1 MEKRPN
7 MKRISLIFLSFL
19 LLFSTGCA
27 KSSLFSNYRP
37 IEQLKLVHVMGF
49 DAHEDGLE
57 LSICGGEQGEEG
69 QELVRL
75 SCTGKNISDCLE
87 KLQNYSEKSELYYAH
102 TRYVIVGEDY
112 ARQGLGDVMQYL
124 ESSRQLRSDIPLFIV
139 KGGKAKD
146 PVLKAGSEKEGIHD
160 VLEAVIRDCDRQ
172 GMGFP
177 FTCGDIG
184 SFSAEYG
191 SALACALTLAQTKDT
206 DPQAKDEEV
215 TPIAAG
221 YGIVDYGTLTAFLSK
236 DASRAV
242 NLLIGELGTGAVTL
256 TAEGQPVSLRFS
268 KSKNSLMP
276 TFGSAGTM
284 TQLKAQ
290 LQLEAEPMESEQEH
304 PIDNTKLESAVSH
317 TVKAWLNELFL
328 AMRSTKCDFLGLGA
342 RIAIHNPKE
351 MTHAPIPW
359 TEQLDTLSM
368 IAEVDCIIH
377 HKENEARTKEG
388 QS

>member
-1 MEKRPN
+1 
-7 MKRISLIFLSFL
+7 MKRISLLFLCLS

-37 IEQLKLVHVMGF
+37 IEQLKLVHVIGF

-57 LSICGGEQGEEG
+57 LSICGGEQSEEG

-75 SCTGKNISDCLE
+75 SCTGKNISDCLG

-124 ESSRQLRSDIPLFIV
+124 ESSEQLRSDIPLFVV

-146 PVLKAGSEKEGIHD
+146 PVMNSGGKKEGIHD

-191 SALACALTLAQTKDT
+191 SALACALTLASTKDT
-206 DPQAKDEEV
+206 DPQAEEDEV

-221 YGIVDYGTLTAFLSK
+221 YGVIDYGTLTAFLSTE
-236 DASRAV
+236 ASRAV
-242 NLLIGELGTGAVTL
+242 NFLIGELGTGAVTIQ
-256 TAEGQPVSLRFS
+256 AEGQPVSLRFT
-268 KSKNSLMP
+268 KSKNNLSP
-276 TFGSAGTM
+276 IFGEAGTM
-284 TQLKAQ
+284 TELKTT

-304 PIDNTKLESAVSH
+304 PIDMSKLEAALSH
-317 TVKAWLNELFL
+317 TVSGWVNELFL

-342 RIAIHNPKE
+342 RIAIAHPKE
-351 MTHAPIPW
+351 MTNAPIPW
-359 TEQLDTLSM
+359 TEQLDTLTMS
-368 IAEVDCIIH
+368 ADVQCTIH

-388 QS
+388 KS

>member
-1 MEKRPN
+1 
-7 MKRISLIFLSFL
+7 MKRLSAILLFIC

-37 IEQLKLVHVMGF
+37 IEQLKLVHVIGF
-49 DAHEDGLE
+49 DAHEEGLE

-75 SCTGKNISDCLE
+75 SCTGKNISDCLG
-87 KLQNYSEKSELYYAH
+87 KLQNYSKQSELYYAH

-124 ESSRQLRSDIPLFIV
+124 ESSQQLRSDIPLFIV

-146 PVLKAGSEKEGIHD
+146 PVLKSGGKQEGIHD

-191 SALACALTLAQTKDT
+191 SALACALTLSQTKDT
-206 DPQAKDEEV
+206 DPQAEEDEV

-221 YGIVDYGTLTAFLSK
+221 YGIIDYGTLTAFLSK
-236 DASRAV
+236 DAAFAV
-242 NLLIGELGTGAVTL
+242 NLLIGELGTGAVTM
-256 TAEGQPVSLRFS
+256 TVEGQPVSLRIT
-268 KSKNSLMP
+268 KSENTLTP
-276 TFGSAGTM
+276 TFGSEGTM
-284 TQLKAQ
+284 TELTAR

-304 PIDNTKLESAVSH
+304 PVDHAKLEAEVSRKV
-317 TVKAWLNELFL
+317 TEWVNELFL
-328 AMRSTKCDFLGLGA
+328 AMRSTKCDFLGLGP
-342 RIAIHNPKE
+342 RIAMAKPKE
-351 MTHAPIPW
+351 MRESPLSW
-359 TEQLDTLSM
+359 VDQLEHLTM
-368 IAEVDCIIH
+368 TAEVSCTIQ
-377 HKENEARTKEG
+377 HKENESRTKEG
-388 QS
+388 QA

>member
-1 MEKRPN
+1 
-7 MKRISLIFLSFL
+7 MKRFLIPILFFS

-37 IEQLKLVHVMGF
+37 IEQLKLVHVIGF
-49 DAHEDGLE
+49 DAHEEGLE
-57 LSICGGEQGEEG
+57 LSICSGEQGEEG
-69 QELVRL
+69 QELMRL
-75 SCTGKNISDCLE
+75 SCTGKNISDCLG

-124 ESSRQLRSDIPLFIV
+124 ESSQQLRSDIPLFIV

-146 PVLKAGSEKEGIHD
+146 PVLNSGGKQEGIHD
-160 VLEAVIRDCDRQ
+160 ALEAVIRDCRRQ

-191 SALACALTLAQTKDT
+191 SALACALTLSQTKNT
-206 DPQAKDEEV
+206 DPAAEEDEV

-221 YGIVDYGTLTAFLSK
+221 YGVIDYGTLTAFLSK
-236 DASRAV
+236 EASFAV
-242 NLLIGELGTGAVTL
+242 NLFIGELGTGPMTL
-256 TAEGQPVSLRFS
+256 TAEGQPVSLRFT
-268 KSKNSLMP
+268 KAKNTLIP
-276 TFGSAGTM
+276 TFGMEGTM
-284 TQLKAQ
+284 TQLTLQ

-304 PIDNTKLESAVSH
+304 PIANTKLESAVSH
-317 TVKAWLNELFL
+317 TVSNWLNELFL

-342 RIAIHNPKE
+342 RIAIHSPKE

-359 TEQLDTLSM
+359 TEQPDTLSM
-368 IAEVDCIIH
+368 TSKVDCIVH

>member
-1 MEKRPN
+1 
-7 MKRISLIFLSFL
+7 MKRFCLLLLPIC

-37 IEQLKLVHVMGF
+37 IEQLKLVHTIGF

-57 LSICGGEQGEEG
+57 LSICGGQQGEEG

-75 SCTGKNISDCLE
+75 SCTGRNISECLG

-102 TRYVIVGEDY
+102 TRYVIVGEEY

-124 ESSRQLRSDIPLFIV
+124 ESSEQLRSDIPLFII

-146 PVLKAGSEKEGIHD
+146 PVLKAGGEKEGIHD

-191 SALACALTLAQTKDT
+191 SALACALTISNTKDT
-206 DPQAKDEEV
+206 NPAAEDEEV
-215 TPIAAG
+215 TPIVAG
-221 YGIVDYGTLTAFLSK
+221 YGIIDYGTLTAFLSK

-242 NLLIGELGTGAVTL
+242 NFLLGELGTGAVTI
-256 TAEGQPVSLRFS
+256 TAEGQPVSLRFT
-268 KSKNSLMP
+268 KAKNTLSP
-276 TFGSAGTM
+276 VFGESGTM
-284 TQLKAQ
+284 TELQAE
-290 LQLEAEPMESEQEH
+290 LQLEAEPMESEQNR
-304 PIDNTKLESAVSH
+304 PIDSQKLESAVSN
-317 TVKAWLNELFL
+317 TVSGWVNELFL
-328 AMRSTKCDFLGLGA
+328 AMRSTKCDFLGLGP
-342 RIAIHNPKE
+342 RIAISHPKE
-351 MTHAPIPW
+351 MTAAPVSW
-359 TEQLDTLSM
+359 REQLEGLSM
-368 IAEVDCIIH
+368 TAKVNCIIH
-377 HKENEARTKEG
+377 LKENESRTKEEQG
-388 QS
+388 